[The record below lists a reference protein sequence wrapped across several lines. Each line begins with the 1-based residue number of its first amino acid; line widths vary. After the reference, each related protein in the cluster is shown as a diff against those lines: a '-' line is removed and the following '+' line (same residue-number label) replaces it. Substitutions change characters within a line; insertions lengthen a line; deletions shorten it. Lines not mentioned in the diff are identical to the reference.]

1 MRKILFF
8 ILISISIGNIF
19 GQKAQKF
26 TMGVPESVGMSTERL
41 KQVDNFIEQKIAEKI
56 IPGAVV
62 LMARKGQIV
71 MHKAYGMNDIEANV
85 KQNTSDI
92 FRIMSMTKALTS
104 VAVMSLYEKGLFQL
118 DEPIS
123 KYIPAFK
130 NAQIVDQIN
139 KNDSTWTTKQAKKE
153 ITIRHLLSHTAG
165 IPYEFIPHQKAKIP
179 FFFNTKN
186 ETIGQW
192 VTELATLPKAHEPGE
207 KFTYGLNTDILGYFV
222 EVISGLTLEQYMRQ
236 TIWEPLGMKD
246 TGFYLTETQAKRL
259 TKVYEQIGTNNTISP
274 KPKSDWTD
282 YPLSTNRKYFS
293 GGAGLCSTAEDYAKL
308 CQMLLNQGQFNGKRI
323 LSRKTI
329 EMMTTNQIGDL
340 EIWER
345 KNKFGLGFEI
355 YSEKTFGKLPSSVG
369 AFEWG
374 GMYHTHYHI
383 DPKEQTIQVIM
394 FQVYPAKSW
403 GIEKQIQQLLAQ
415 AIID

>member
-1 MRKILFF
+1 MRKFLFNF
-8 ILISISIGNIF
+8 IVFFVVGNSF
-19 GQKAQKF
+19 GQKPQKF
-26 TMGVPESVGMSTERL
+26 TMGKPEIVGISSDRL

-62 LMARKGQIV
+62 FMARKGQII

-85 KQNTSDI
+85 PQKPSDI
-92 FRIMSMTKALTS
+92 FRIMSMTKAMTS
-104 VAVMSLYEKGLFQL
+104 VAVMSLYEKGLFYL

-139 KNDSTWTTKQAKKE
+139 IKDSTWTTKAAKKE
-153 ITIRHLLSHTAG
+153 ITIRHLLNHTAG

-179 FFFNTKN
+179 FFFNAKN
-186 ETIGQW
+186 ENIGQW
-192 VTELATLPKAHEPGE
+192 VTALATLPKAHEPGE

-222 EVISGLTLEQYMRQ
+222 EVISGMTLEQYMKQ
-236 TIWEPLGMKD
+236 TIWEPLGMID
-246 TGFYLTETQAKRL
+246 TGFYLTEAQGKRL
-259 TKVYEQIGTNNTISP
+259 TKVYEQVGTSHVINP

-282 YPLSTNRKYFS
+282 YPLSPYKKYFS

-340 EIWER
+340 ELWER

-355 YSEKTFGKLPSSVG
+355 YTEKSFGKLPGSVG
-369 AFEWG
+369 AFEWS